1 MESFKAHCLKFCTA
15 AIEFFTI
22 FSFLISLVQIFII
35 TNNIFI
41 HSKNSFVFILLGKV
55 AHFFVSFSD
64 FGLLPTI
71 TVCVI
76 QNGRTPLLL
85 LQLLLLILPADET
98 TVYTV
103 CNLYFYL
110 LSLLANLFLS
120 PVLQAIVMCLTSVII
135 FDQYS
140 MLFTLIMFNFI
151 DNSM

>member
-1 MESFKAHCLKFCTA
+1 MSFAT
-15 AIEFFTI
+15 
-22 FSFLISLVQIFII
+22 FSFFICFIQVSII
-35 TNNIFI
+35 TYNIFI
-41 HSKNSFVFILLGKV
+41 QSKNSFVFILFGKV
-55 AHFFVSFSD
+55 THFFVSLSD
-64 FGLLPTI
+64 FGLMPTL

-76 QNGRTPLLL
+76 QNGRTPSLL

-120 PVLQAIVMCLTSVII
+120 PVLQAIVMCLTSVTI

-151 DNSM
+151 DISM